1 MMRTADDTM
10 VACSFVSKA
19 CKQFTFGNK
28 DWKPLTAMLNYNYN
42 YPFVFLDLGDKKV
55 LFGGRT
61 NSNKKSNK
69 LLLFVFL
76 TAPNFESRRGQER
89 ILFHDNIP
97 MDHPT
102 QQPS

>member
-1 MMRTADDTM
+1 MMKTTDDTM

-28 DWKPLTAMLNYNYN
+28 DWEPLTATLNYNYN
-42 YPFVFLDLGDKKV
+42 FPFVFLELEDKKV
-55 LFGGRT
+55 LFGGRAS
-61 NSNKKSNK
+61 SNIKSTK
-69 LLLFVFL
+69 LLLCVFL
-76 TAPNFESRRGQER
+76 TALSFESRLGQER
-89 ILFHDNIP
+89 ILFHQNIP